1 MNVLL
6 VKRRSCAANR
16 SVTRIIGLLVD
27 RVPLTTVL
35 PTLEPFKQANTP
47 AEARYS
53 AFSAFPFL
61 TVTQ

>member
-6 VKRRSCAANR
+6 VKRRSCATNR
-16 SVTRIIGLLVD
+16 SVSRIIGLLAD

-35 PTLEPFKQANTP
+35 PTLKPFKHANTP

-53 AFSAFPFL
+53 ALARFL
-61 TVTQ
+61 F